1 MVWLAFQLVL
11 VTVLWRTLASFD
23 KTQVQLISLTRQD
36 FDFASYKAWAL
47 IPVLVFLTVVSL
59 VNFAFAFFASMLL
72 VPFYAPIAPT
82 RYSLFNGFQYF
93 LLLLVSP
100 LAFLL
105 ALQVLGLNP
114 GNFLWDLYRQH
125 VDYGTLAYPFIVLIC
140 LPLNLSH
147 FKLLSLR
154 ERE

>member
-1 MVWLAFQLVL
+1 M
-11 VTVLWRTLASFD
+11 
-23 KTQVQLISLTRQD
+23 
-36 FDFASYKAWAL
+36 
-47 IPVLVFLTVVSL
+47 VSL

-82 RYSLFNGFQYF
+82 RYRLLNWVQY
-93 LLLLVSP
+93 LVLLLVSP
-100 LAFLL
+100 VAFLL
-105 ALQVLGLNP
+105 ALQAAGLNP
-114 GNFLWDLYRQH
+114 GNFLWNLYRQH
-125 VDYGTLAYPFIVLIC
+125 VEYGTLAYPFIVLIC